1 MTDTHTHLYM
11 GEFENGGDE
20 AVKRAIDA
28 GVGMMIFPAV
38 DSSTFEQMRQLNQ
51 LYPENT
57 RIAIGLHP
65 TELGEDWERQLD
77 EMERML
83 EESPTAYNAIG
94 ETGIDL
100 YWDASNLENQ
110 KKSFGRQYEWAQK
123 HKLPLIIHCR
133 EGIEPVLE
141 VISSH
146 EGEQPEL
153 VFHSFTYGPEE
164 VKRIR
169 EVCNPWFGING
180 VATFKNATAV
190 REAVKEI
197 GIDRILLETDS
208 PYLAPVPHRGK
219 RNESAYL
226 PAVCAKVGEV
236 LGLPAE
242 EVERITDANAKE
254 VFKL

>member
-11 GEFENGGDE
+11 GEFENGGCE
-20 AVKRAIDA
+20 AVERAIKA

-38 DSSTFEQMRQLNQ
+38 DSDTFAQMNRLHQ

-77 EMERML
+77 EMELTL
-83 EESPTAYNAIG
+83 EKEPTAYNAIG

-100 YWDASNLENQ
+100 YWDSSNLENQ

-180 VATFKNATAV
+180 VATFKNASAV

-208 PYLAPVPHRGK
+208 PYLAPVPYRGK
-219 RNESAYL
+219 RNETSYL
-226 PAVCAKVGEV
+226 PAICSKVGEI
-236 LGLPAE
+236 LGITSE
-242 EVERITDANAKE
+242 EVERITDANAKK

>member
-11 GEFENGGDE
+11 GEFENGGDD
-20 AVKRAIDA
+20 AVKRAIES

-38 DSSTFEQMRQLNQ
+38 DSSTLEQMKHLHQ

-65 TELGEDWERQLD
+65 TELGEDWECQLD
-77 EMERML
+77 AMERML
-83 EESPTAYNAIG
+83 EENPSAYNAIG

-110 KKSFGRQYEWAQK
+110 KRAFARQYEWSRK
-123 HKLPLIIHCR
+123 YGLPLIIHCR
-133 EGIEPVLE
+133 EGIEPLLE

-146 EGEQPEL
+146 GGAQPEL
-153 VFHSFTYGPEE
+153 IFHSFTYGPGE
-164 VKRIR
+164 VRRIR
-169 EVCNPWFGING
+169 EVCDPWFGING
-180 VATFKNATAV
+180 VATFKNAQAV
-190 REAVKEI
+190 RDAVKEI

-219 RNESAYL
+219 RNESAFL
-226 PAVCAKVGEV
+226 PAICAKVGEV
-236 LGLPAE
+236 LGMAAE
-242 EVERITDANAKE
+242 EVERITDANARK
-254 VFKL
+254 VFNL